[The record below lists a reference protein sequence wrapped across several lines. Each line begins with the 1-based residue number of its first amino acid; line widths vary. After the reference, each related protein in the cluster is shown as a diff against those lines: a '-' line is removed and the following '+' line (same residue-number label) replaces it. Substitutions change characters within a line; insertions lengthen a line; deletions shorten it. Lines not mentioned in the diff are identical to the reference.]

1 MLEIEI
7 TYNEVVFFNPF
18 FKCIMNDTFFQLI
31 KLAKFFE
38 KFKIKFK
45 EFLLDILLQYY
56 WYYDGWGSVSE
67 SYLWFHWI
75 DFICCHYQT
84 PVIITQL

>member
-7 TYNEVVFFNPF
+7 TYNEVVLFNPF

-56 WYYDGWGSVSE
+56 
-67 SYLWFHWI
+67 
-75 DFICCHYQT
+75 
-84 PVIITQL
+84 